1 MRKLTCHCGS
11 VEIEVNVPSQFKK
24 LMRCNCSLCKR
35 KGTIMTMVGPE
46 DLKII
51 KGKDYLKLYQYHSKT
66 AKHYFCKNCGIY
78 THHNP
83 RSNPAMYGINVACL
97 ENIKPFELNDV
108 NINDGENH
116 PLDQKNN

>member
-51 KGKDYLKLYQYHSKT
+51 RGKDYLKLYQYHSKT

-83 RSNPAMYGINVACL
+83 RSNPAMTGFNVGCIDDINIFKL
-97 ENIKPFELNDV
+97 ENIF
-108 NINDGENH
+108 INDGQNH
-116 PLDQKNN
+116 PLDKK